1 MIDRMREKYVWF
13 YIFSEFFIVFI
24 FISNIVIL
32 YRAIFLDDCRFYFW
46 FIEKFVDME
55 KIFTYEFLYEYILKY
70 FI

>member
-46 FIEKFVDME
+46 FIEKSVDME